1 MRVWAPAGPKHSLCD
16 PFPQLAAGGVR
27 VGGEKDQA
35 ALGVVHV
42 AGFSASAVL
51 TLRQWIPGYPRSTEP
66 FLQGHTMMSVKGQP
80 NELPGC
86 NAFSFMTPKL
96 LRV

>member
-1 MRVWAPAGPKHSLCD
+1 MVKPVLLACMQVLALVWPQHSLCN

-35 ALGVVHV
+35 ALGVIHV
-42 AGFSASAVL
+42 AGFSVSALL

-66 FLQGHTMMSVKGQP
+66 FLQ
-80 NELPGC
+80 
-86 NAFSFMTPKL
+86 
-96 LRV
+96 